1 MTNCVLPFSFFVL
14 FSVQGMLLADKTNV
28 MFNYVRHNLHELVS
42 NNVKERYTKMESC
55 DTQELNA
62 LMATDQVLNA
72 GVSAKLLEGKTFMN
86 SHLVFIVSQFT
97 ILKYEAIKFDAIEA
111 SYQQYLQQ
119 QQQHDG
125 MAA

>member
-28 MFNYVRHNLHELVS
+28 MFNYVRHNLHQLVS

-72 GVSAKLLEGKTFMN
+72 GVSAKLLEGKNFMN
-86 SHLVFIVSQFT
+86 THLVFIVSQFT
-97 ILKYEAIKFDAIEA
+97 ILKYEAINFDAIEA

-119 QQQHDG
+119 QQEG